1 MMFARLFH
9 PARAAS
15 RAAVRAGFRAVAG
28 AVDRTGLPSVTTVAV
43 AAGVLAL
50 AGCASPVSRFYTL
63 NATDTTA
70 STRPAGNSSMLI
82 EVPPVDVPPQ
92 VAKTQL
98 VVQTGPTQVQVL
110 EQERWASL
118 PGDEIRRA
126 LSSDLTARLGA
137 IDVYGTPYPDGA
149 PVYRVSVNVQRFESW
164 PGSHALIDAVWSVR
178 VVRTQAV
185 LTCRSVVSEPVA
197 TGYDALAEGHRRA
210 VQEISTEIAAGVQ
223 ALAAA
228 PQTRAATPAKGAS
241 SSMATGA
248 GAIKVSCPAPMSPVT
263 PAA

>member
-1 MMFARLFH
+1 MFARLFH
-9 PARAAS
+9 PARAVSRVVGRAVS
-15 RAAVRAGFRAVAG
+15 RASARPAVRVGV
-28 AVDRTGLPSVTTVAV
+28 PSVV

-50 AGCASPVSRFYTL
+50 AGCASPTSHFYTL
-63 NATDTTA
+63 NATDAPATA
-70 STRPAGNSSMLI
+70 RSAGSPALLI

-92 VAKTQL
+92 VAKYQF

-126 LSSDLTARLGA
+126 LSSNLTSQLGA
-137 IDVYGTPYPDGA
+137 IDVYGTPYPEGV

-178 VVRTQAV
+178 AVRTQAV
-185 LTCRSVVSEPVA
+185 LACRSVVSEPVA
-197 TGYDALAEGHRRA
+197 GGYDALTDGHRRA
-210 VQEISTEIAAGVQ
+210 VQQISTEIAAGVQ
-223 ALAAA
+223 ALAAL
-228 PQTRAATPAKGAS
+228 PPTRAATPAKGAS
-241 SSMATGA
+241 SGMATSAGA
-248 GAIKVSCPAPMSPVT
+248 GAIKVPCPAAMSPAA